1 VCRGSR
7 LVPVAASG
15 SPAVAHYRPR
25 PVCPGELRAF
35 AVQVLTIADDGIA
48 AIDSFLQP
56 ELFGLFDLPPV
67 LPSPAINP

>member
-1 VCRGSR
+1 VPGLAARPRGGQR
-7 LVPVAASG
+7 VTGVAQ
-15 SPAVAHYRPR
+15 YRPR

-35 AVQVLTIADDGIA
+35 AIQVLTIADDGIA